1 MEASQ
6 PNAKRK
12 RLSHACTRCR
22 SKKVRCDELEPNC
35 TNCVRANVACVTI
48 DPRTLTA
55 ARRRE
60 AQSQPAEASPSV
72 LSYALAGT
80 SGNQGVASQSPSQQD
95 LAATADDEAESPA
108 VSSPLLPV
116 LPRFLHGN
124 SLSVLTQWLDL
135 AFARLG
141 MTQRLHSTYKSIRAS
156 EKRPSYTGLTLGAD
170 DVLPPYAQVA
180 STFSMTM
187 GWLFPMSGGSTEDCN
202 PIPSHPS
209 PLHALMHAVNLAA
222 DVSDGA
228 RALSE
233 RCFGYA
239 YNRLPEILEDTGP
252 SALDSIRVFLL
263 ISLYLRWRD
272 DVEKA
277 WQILSLAVAS
287 IHNQSLHREH
297 HRTPVPGSQDLFW
310 SVFALDKL
318 LSIELE
324 RKPMLTSVECNRAL
338 PPASDGRGGSIFRA
352 VVDLSILQDE
362 ILDKLQSSRWHE
374 EEAHASQNP
383 TVLRQVVLQ
392 KVRLVGELD
401 QKLLRFAD
409 NLPHGLRPTDYLY
422 ADSDS
427 LPGLTLLA
435 VQYYQAV
442 FLVSRNALLINMQN
456 AQSEID
462 KSLDGSPN
470 ANRLK
475 NGMAVCANA
484 ARSILN
490 ILNHAEEAGVRSP
503 VLTPYAPLMA
513 MYALT
518 IHIVRRQSPATA
530 KVDLELQATAMN
542 LIKNLISLQQ
552 TSGDGQ
558 CEKGSGLLQMLDRLH
573 TFSASYISRST
584 QPGPAPNST
593 STPADIF
600 SAANNSERWRPHEMS
615 ARVMSPPQSPANQPL
630 PSSGAIPIGAMLND
644 VGGATSAPGH
654 YASAMPLPDL
664 SNDWF
669 ADMGSDMAI
678 DWDEL
683 ALTLG
688 LPTEWR

>member
-1 MEASQ
+1 
-6 PNAKRK
+6 
-12 RLSHACTRCR
+12 
-22 SKKVRCDELEPNC
+22 
-35 TNCVRANVACVTI
+35 
-48 DPRTLTA
+48 
-55 ARRRE
+55 
-60 AQSQPAEASPSV
+60 
-72 LSYALAGT
+72 
-80 SGNQGVASQSPSQQD
+80 
-95 LAATADDEAESPA
+95 
-108 VSSPLLPV
+108 
-116 LPRFLHGN
+116 
-124 SLSVLTQWLDL
+124 
-135 AFARLG
+135 
-141 MTQRLHSTYKSIRAS
+141 
-156 EKRPSYTGLTLGAD
+156 
-170 DVLPPYAQVA
+170 
-180 STFSMTM
+180 
-187 GWLFPMSGGSTEDCN
+187 
-202 PIPSHPS
+202 
-209 PLHALMHAVNLAA
+209 
-222 DVSDGA
+222 
-228 RALSE
+228 
-233 RCFGYA
+233 
-239 YNRLPEILEDTGP
+239 
-252 SALDSIRVFLL
+252 
-263 ISLYLRWRD
+263 
-272 DVEKA
+272 
-277 WQILSLAVAS
+277 
-287 IHNQSLHREH
+287 
-297 HRTPVPGSQDLFW
+297 
-310 SVFALDKL
+310 
-318 LSIELE
+318 
-324 RKPMLTSVECNRAL
+324 
-338 PPASDGRGGSIFRA
+338 
-352 VVDLSILQDE
+352 
-362 ILDKLQSSRWHE
+362 
-374 EEAHASQNP
+374 
-383 TVLRQVVLQ
+383 
-392 KVRLVGELD
+392 
-401 QKLLRFAD
+401 
-409 NLPHGLRPTDYLY
+409 
-422 ADSDS
+422 
-427 LPGLTLLA
+427 
-435 VQYYQAV
+435 
-442 FLVSRNALLINMQN
+442 MQN

-462 KSLDGSPN
+462 KSLEGSPN

-542 LIKNLISLQQ
+542 LIKNSISLQQ

-593 STPADIF
+593 STPADTF
-600 SAANNSERWRPHEMS
+600 SAANNSERWRPHDMS